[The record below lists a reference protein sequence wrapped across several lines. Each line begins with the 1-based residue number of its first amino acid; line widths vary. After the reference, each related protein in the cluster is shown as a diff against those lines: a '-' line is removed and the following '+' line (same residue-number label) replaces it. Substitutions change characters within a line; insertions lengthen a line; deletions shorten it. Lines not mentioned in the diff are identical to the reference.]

1 LTRPHRPNRVPT
13 PPHGAAD
20 LDSTDDTT
28 MIRFCSITTTMTTMT
43 RLSRRGGVL
52 AFVR

>member
-1 LTRPHRPNRVPT
+1 
-13 PPHGAAD
+13 
-20 LDSTDDTT
+20 
-28 MIRFCSITTTMTTMT
+28 MIRFRSITTTMTTMT

>member
-1 LTRPHRPNRVPT
+1 
-13 PPHGAAD
+13 
-20 LDSTDDTT
+20 
-28 MIRFCSITTTMTTMT
+28 MIRFCSITTTVTTMT

>member
-1 LTRPHRPNRVPT
+1 MT
-13 PPHGAAD
+13 GF
-20 LDSTDDTT
+20 
-28 MIRFCSITTTMTTMT
+28 RFITGMMTIMT